1 MLHNNTLIDTLL
13 GKKTAYTPLW
23 LMRQAGRYLPE
34 YRKIRENAGSFL
46 NLCKNPELACKVTLQ
61 PIERFDL
68 DAAIMFSDILVIPD
82 AMGLGLYFADGEG
95 PKFTHPIMNEKD
107 IDNLPELNIK
117 TELSYVLDTINNIQ
131 TALSGKIPLIGFSG
145 SPFTLACY
153 MLEGGSSANYLKIK
167 QWIYQNPVYLHKLLE
182 KITTA
187 VINYLN
193 AQILAG
199 VDVVMIFDS
208 WGGVL
213 SNHAYQEFSLRY
225 LQKILNGLLKEHN
238 GKPIPNI
245 VFTKGGG
252 VWLSQI
258 KEINPTSIGLD
269 WTIELSYARSFV
281 GHDII
286 LQGNLDPAIL
296 SVGNKDIIW
305 SEVERILVNYARANN
320 DSLSGH
326 IFNLGHGILP
336 SASIDNV
343 AHLVDAVHSISRQIN
358 GTL

>member
-1 MLHNNTLIDTLL
+1 MLHNNILL
-13 GKKTAYTPLW
+13 DVLSGKKTKHTPLW

-34 YRKIRENAGSFL
+34 YRKVRESAGSFL
-46 NLCKNPELACKVTLQ
+46 NLCKNPDLACKVTLQ

-82 AMGLGLYFADGEG
+82 AMGLGLYFAEGEA
-95 PKFTHPIMNEKD
+95 PKFTHPITTTSD
-107 IDNLPELNIK
+107 IDNLPEVDVSID
-117 TELSYVLDTINNIQ
+117 LSYVLDTINNIQ

-153 MLEGGSSANYLKIK
+153 MLEGGSSDSYLKIK
-167 QWIYQNPVYLHKLLE
+167 YWLYQNPEYLHKLLD
-182 KITTA
+182 KITNV

-213 SNHAYQEFSLRY
+213 TSHAYQEFSLKY
-225 LQKILNGLLKEHN
+225 LQKILNGLIKEYN
-238 GKPIPNI
+238 GKLIPNI

-252 VWLSQI
+252 IWLPQI
-258 KEINPTSIGLD
+258 KEVKPTAIGLD
-269 WTIELSYARSFV
+269 WTMDLSQARKTLGSGIV
-281 GHDII
+281 
-286 LQGNLDPAIL
+286 LQGNLDPSIL
-296 SVGNKDIIW
+296 SVGDKNTIW
-305 SEVERILVNYARANN
+305 SEVERILMSYAQINHG
-320 DSLSGH
+320 SLDGH

-336 SASIDNV
+336 SANIDNV
-343 AHLVDAVHSISRQIN
+343 MHLVDAVHSISSKIN
-358 GTL
+358 GNF